1 MNAAATGDSE
11 TTVWADAHNHL
22 HDPEIAGR
30 PAGLCLVN
38 ATREGDWGAVLATA
52 AQSTDRHP
60 ALGIHP
66 WFAATAEAGWMDR
79 LGNLLERNPRVGVGE
94 CGLDSKTRE
103 CPMDAQIPVFSR
115 QVRLA
120 REFDRP
126 LTIHCV
132 GAWGR
137 LIDALD
143 REPPPAR
150 WLLHSFNGSAEI
162 AHQFAGMGAYFSIS
176 GRALHPGGEKILR
189 VFQTIPPDRILL
201 ETDAPNQP
209 PPAAFIAHELRDS
222 LNAPENLAAIG
233 TAVAGRL
240 GFPTR
245 EFAAL
250 THHNYQRFLGKTM
263 RRPSTST

>member
-1 MNAAATGDSE
+1 MNAAATGHSE

-30 PAGLCLVN
+30 AAGPCLVN
-38 ATREGDWGAVLATA
+38 ATREGDWDAVLATA
-52 AQSTDRHP
+52 AQSADRHA

-79 LGNLLERNPRVGVGE
+79 LRNMLETNPRVGVGE

-103 CPMDAQIPVFSR
+103 CPMEAQIPVFTR
-115 QVRLA
+115 QIRLA
-120 REFDRP
+120 RESDRP

-143 REPPPAR
+143 REPPPSR

-162 AHQFAGMGAYFSIS
+162 ARQLAGMGACFSIS
-176 GRALHPGGEKILR
+176 GRALHPAGAKTLR
-189 VFQTIPPDRILL
+189 VFQEISPDRILL
-201 ETDAPNQP
+201 ETDAPNATP
-209 PPAAFIAHELRDS
+209 PKPFVTCELPGGG
-222 LNAPENLAAIG
+222 NAPENLAAIG
-233 TAVAGRL
+233 TEVATRL
-240 GFPTR
+240 GADPQ
-245 EFAAL
+245 EFAAR
-250 THHNYQRFLGKTM
+250 THRNFLRFSGNAGIH
-263 RRPSTST
+263 PPGE